1 MARNRPPCRKSWLP
15 CSLGG
20 WPDSFKIRSPQ
31 GGVGSSP
38 SSGIYTSR
46 TSYSKRSVLTG
57 SHIMKCARWFV
68 GAIVVAVVL
77 SMFGVGGQTQSV
89 ADERGMTFEIYKD
102 RKEEFR
108 WRLKAA
114 NGNIMA
120 TSGEGYKA
128 KEDCKK
134 GIEAIQKG
142 AAAAKVE
149 DITTK

>member
-1 MARNRPPCRKSWLP
+1 M
-15 CSLGG
+15 
-20 WPDSFKIRSPQ
+20 
-31 GGVGSSP
+31 
-38 SSGIYTSR
+38 
-46 TSYSKRSVLTG
+46 KR
-57 SHIMKCARWFV
+57 ARWFV
-68 GAIVVAVVL
+68 GAVVVAMVVSL
-77 SMFGVGGQTQSV
+77 FGVGGPTPSV

-134 GIEAIQKG
+134 GIESIQKG
-142 AAAAKVE
+142 AATAKVE
-149 DITTK
+149 DTTSK

>member
-1 MARNRPPCRKSWLP
+1 M
-15 CSLGG
+15 
-20 WPDSFKIRSPQ
+20 
-31 GGVGSSP
+31 
-38 SSGIYTSR
+38 
-46 TSYSKRSVLTG
+46 KR
-57 SHIMKCARWFV
+57 ARWFV
-68 GAIVVAVVL
+68 GAVVVAIVV
-77 SMFGVGGQTQSV
+77 SMFGVGGPTASV

-134 GIEAIQKG
+134 GIESIQKG
-142 AAAAKVE
+142 AATAKV
-149 DITTK
+149 DDTTSK